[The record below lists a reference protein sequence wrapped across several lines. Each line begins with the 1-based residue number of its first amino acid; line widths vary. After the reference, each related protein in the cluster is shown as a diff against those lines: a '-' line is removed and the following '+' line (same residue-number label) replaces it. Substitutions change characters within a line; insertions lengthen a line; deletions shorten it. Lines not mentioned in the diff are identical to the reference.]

1 MQWRRRPPLA
11 VQVFARNGHRRG
23 EERRGEKM
31 CGGGTGNADSCL
43 PVCSFVSCVSYK
55 TQLLLLL
62 LLLFDTV
69 RAHRIVEKLKA
80 KGKS

>member
-1 MQWRRRPPLA
+1 
-11 VQVFARNGHRRG
+11 
-23 EERRGEKM
+23 M
-31 CGGGTGNADSCL
+31 CEGGTGNADSCL